1 MSSKATAYFYG
12 MVPAGSRERQQQMF
26 QDAHGLDVT
35 AASAAAVQA
44 FDHALN
50 GYLGYRVD
58 TPLRLA
64 ALFDADPEFGLAHC
78 LKGYFAMLSYKQAA
92 VPMAE
97 AAMRNA
103 RRLTE
108 QATPRER
115 AHVAALQLWIDGEP
129 DRAAA
134 VWEQILSEHPR
145 DVLAFRLAHFVNFW
159 LGRPDA
165 MLASVLGVERH
176 WSAALPGYG
185 AILGCRCFAH
195 EECGYYTEAEAA
207 GRAAIERDP
216 GDLWAA
222 HGVAHVLEMQGRR
235 GEGIAWIEGLRR
247 NWDDANNLRHHLWWH
262 AAMFHLER
270 GETDRVL
277 ALYDSEFRNAAS
289 KLIQSQ
295 PDLYIDVQNAASML
309 FRLQRHG
316 VDVGDRWDELADKAE
331 ARIGDCLSAFTLP
344 HWMMALAATGR
355 YEAAARMLDAMRAFA
370 QGPGLIASLV
380 GDCALPICSAVLSH
394 AQGDHAHA
402 VAAMRPALSGMYRL
416 GGSHAQQ
423 DVLEQL
429 FLDAALRANE
439 TDDVRLLLERVAGR
453 NKLPLRRC
461 IGYAAAAS
469 LLDA

>member
-1 MSSKATAYFYG
+1 
-12 MVPAGSRERQQQMF
+12 MF
-26 QDAHGLDVT
+26 QDAHGLHVT
-35 AASAAAVQA
+35 AASAQAVQA
-44 FDHALN
+44 FDHAIN
-50 GYLGYRVD
+50 GYLGYRAD
-58 TPLRLA
+58 TPQRLA
-64 ALFDADPEFGLAHC
+64 ALFDADPDFGLAHC

-97 AAMRNA
+97 AAVADA

-115 AHVAALQLWIDGEP
+115 AHVVALQSWIDGEP
-129 DRAAA
+129 DRAVAI
-134 VWEQILSEHPR
+134 WEQILGEHPR

-176 WSAALPGYG
+176 WSDALPGYG

-207 GRAAIERDP
+207 GRAAIDRDP

-235 GEGIAWIEGLRR
+235 SEGIAWIDGLRR
-247 NWDDANNLRHHLWWH
+247 NWEDTNNLRHHLWWH
-262 AAMFHLER
+262 SAMFHLER

-277 ALYDSEFRNAAS
+277 ALYDSEFRNPAS
-289 KLIQSQ
+289 KLTQGQ

-316 VDVGDRWDELADKAE
+316 VDVGNRWEEIADKAE

-344 HWMMALAATGR
+344 HWMMALSATGR
-355 YEAAARMLDAMRAFA
+355 SDAAARMLEAMRAFA
-370 QGPGLIASLV
+370 QRPGIAASLV
-380 GDCALPICSAVLSH
+380 GNYALPIGEAVL
-394 AQGDHAHA
+394 AHA
-402 VAAMRPALSGMYRL
+402 RGEHARAITVMRPALSGMYRL

-429 FLDAALRANE
+429 FLDAALKAQQ

-453 NKLPLRRC
+453 NKLPLRRR
-461 IGYAAAAS
+461 IGYASAAG
-469 LLDA
+469 LVDA